1 VLQLFPVTL
10 CLTILKTTYI
20 HFVKVTK
27 PLLETSRRGYL
38 AAISASSYSYVSL
51 LQHFLPIMNPGSAYL
66 LCYHAVASTIISH
79 AKINTAVAA
88 FFFLLTQ
95 RITVVYC
102 LAIYNIFAKGPL
114 ALWLRLP
121 SSTSSSRVRSPS
133 GANFGLG

>member
-88 FFFLLTQ
+88 FFF
-95 RITVVYC
+95 
-102 LAIYNIFAKGPL
+102 
-114 ALWLRLP
+114 
-121 SSTSSSRVRSPS
+121 S
-133 GANFGLG
+133 